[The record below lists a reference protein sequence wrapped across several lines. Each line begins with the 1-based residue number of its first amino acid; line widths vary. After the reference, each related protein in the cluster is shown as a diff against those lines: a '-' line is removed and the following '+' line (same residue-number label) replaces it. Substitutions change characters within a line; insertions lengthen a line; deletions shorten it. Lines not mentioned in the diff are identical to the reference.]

1 MSQCK
6 NRACNHY
13 FPILQIFI
21 SQWMHSREQLE
32 SISVRHFLS
41 NLTVRVLLLCS
52 QAIGGESALPLI
64 MQNFDITRQTCFMPP
79 TPACFAVTEVMITDP
94 SSHGALLNG
103 GTLICCW
110 SSFRCCLPYCSGF
123 AFLRLKAN
131 SFCRERD
138 CGTRAAREQH
148 NAQLSTRQD

>member
-94 SSHGALLNG
+94 SSRGALLNG